1 MDQPAR
7 PGRRPIHIRAYLFFL
22 SLFALLLFLTHLPL
36 LGLPYFWDEA
46 IQYIPTALDLFR
58 DGSWISHSVAPI
70 VHPPGVMA
78 YLALCWHIAGF
89 HPVVTRSAMLL
100 LATAGV
106 LAAFLLAIELL
117 RESVGRQALVA
128 AVLLCACPVFFAQSI
143 LAQLDAPAMVFTL
156 LALLF
161 FLQDRFRL
169 SAAACAV
176 LVLTKETG
184 LLVPLVLGGWLAA
197 ERRWRQAALYAA
209 AAAPLAG
216 WLLALKL
223 GTGHWMGSD
232 AFAEYNLLYLL
243 HPVRLAVALLRRLY
257 YLFVAGFH
265 WVGSLAIVYAW
276 RRSRLFFSRP
286 WKVAWLL
293 LAAHVLLVTVLGG
306 AMLER
311 YLLPILPIV
320 YTAMAAGIAML
331 PKLPQRALTVLLL
344 GGVAASNFINP
355 LYPFPYEN
363 NLAFVDFLKLQMDA
377 TDYVEHWYPQA
388 RISTAWPMALEL
400 SHPDLG
406 FVKQPMN
413 VQFVRNFSPPAL
425 AGLDWSKVE
434 VLVAFSRSWDPRHSL
449 LHLGPVLRFWERYY
463 GALPNARMR
472 QVREQ
477 VPFPIEQHF
486 ERRGQW
492 VDIYV
497 NPSTPRTGRGGQ
509 TPFSG
514 SSGQQ

>member
-1 MDQPAR
+1 MAQPAR
-7 PGRRPIHIRAYLFFL
+7 PGRRAIHSRVYLFFL
-22 SLFALLLFLTHLPL
+22 SFFALLLFLIHLPL

-46 IQYIPTALDLFR
+46 IQYIPAALDLFR
-58 DGSWISHSVAPI
+58 DGSLIAHSVAPV

-78 YLALCWHIAGF
+78 YLALWWTIAGF
-89 HPVVTRSAMLL
+89 HPAVTRSAILL
-100 LATAGV
+100 LSAFGV
-106 LAAFLLAIELL
+106 LGAFLLAIELL
-117 RESVGRQALVA
+117 RESVGRQALLA
-128 AVLLCACPVFFAQSI
+128 AVLLCACPVFFAQSM
-143 LAQLDAPAMVFTL
+143 LAQLDAPAMVFTV

-161 FLQDRFRL
+161 FLQDRFPL

-197 ERRWRQAALYAA
+197 ERRWRDAALYAA
-209 AAAPLAG
+209 AAAPVAA
-216 WLLALKL
+216 WLVALKR

-243 HPVRLAVALLRRLY
+243 HPVRLGVALGRRLY

-265 WVGSLAIVYAW
+265 WVGTIAIVYAW
-276 RRSRLFFSRP
+276 RRSRLFHSRP
-286 WKVAWLL
+286 WKVAWLVV
-293 LAAHVLLVTVLGG
+293 AAHVLLVTILGG

-311 YLLPILPIV
+311 YLLPVVPIV
-320 YTAMAAGIAML
+320 YTAMAAGIALL
-331 PKLPQRALTVLLL
+331 PKLPQRGLTFLLL
-344 GGVAASNFINP
+344 GGVAVSNFINP

-377 TDYVEHWYPQA
+377 TDYVEHWYPEA
-388 RISTAWPMALEL
+388 RICTAWPMALEL
-400 SHPDLG
+400 SQPDLG
-406 FVKQPMN
+406 FVKRPMN

-434 VLVAFSRSWDPRHSL
+434 VLVAFARSWDPQHSL
-449 LHLGPVLRFWERYY
+449 LHLTPVLDFWRRYY
-463 GALPNARMR
+463 GTLPNARLR

-477 VPFPIEQHF
+477 VPFPVEQHF

-497 NPSTPRTGRGGQ
+497 NPSTPRTGPQVPQRAELR
-509 TPFSG
+509 
-514 SSGQQ
+514 